1 MHLDAN
7 SEAKPDTQRDRYL
20 FLDSVWGKDTIWG
33 KPKN

>member
-7 SEAKPDTQRDRYL
+7 SEAKPDTRRDRYL
-20 FLDSVWGKDTIWG
+20 FLDQVWG

>member
-20 FLDSVWGKDTIWG
+20 FLDSIWG
-33 KPKN
+33 KPKS